1 MTIKEKLCRN
11 RIYPVPGY
19 NDSQNMWHRLG
30 SIEKDPIHTTS
41 RFPNKKSLYLLQVHD
56 KVFKMRKNPAYT
68 GPLNL
73 PELPVDPVEENAA
86 E

>member
-11 RIYPVPGY
+11 RVYPVPGY
-19 NDSQNMWHRLG
+19 NDSQSMWHKLG
-30 SIEKDPIHTTS
+30 NIEKDPIPTS
-41 RFPNKKSLYLLQVHD
+41 AKYPNKKSLYLLQVQD

-73 PELPVDPVEENAA
+73 PELPVDPIEENAA